1 METDN
6 TTTQAPEQTPVTPE
20 LVRPLEGR
28 VLAGVAQG
36 LANRF
41 DLPVWVSRAF
51 FIVCAFFGGLGVA
64 LYGAGWLLIRSEDE
78 SESNAETFFKGTNNS
93 RSWIGVGLIFLAA
106 LILLDNLTFLSGG
119 VIWATGLLV
128 AGVLLYTGHIPM
140 GSRNGNESKEG
151 VQPMTT
157 TKTPPKLPGDASA
170 DDSPVGGSQ
179 PPTTPPTPTPPLLP
193 PSAAKPKE
201 RSILGR
207 LTIGFMPLG
216 MGVLAVLD
224 NISAIAIDAEP
235 RHYLALA
242 VTTLG
247 VGLLVGAVVG
257 RARWLILVAVIALPT
272 LLFSPVFEFDWNSE
286 EFDRNITP
294 IAFVALEPMY
304 SIDVGNLVIDLRD
317 LPWDGQTVDLNVH
330 VDAGNLEIYVPDGV
344 AIVGEASVD
353 IGRVAAPGRES
364 AGLGN
369 PRLVFDYAGELGL
382 VNIDATVDI
391 GNIEIRR

>member
-6 TTTQAPEQTPVTPE
+6 TTTQAPEQPTATPE
-20 LVRPLEGR
+20 LVRPVEGR
-28 VLAGVAQG
+28 VLAGVAEG
-36 LANRF
+36 LAKRF
-41 DLPVWVSRAF
+41 DLPVWVPRAF
-51 FIVCAFFGGLGVA
+51 FIVSAFFGGLGVA
-64 LYGAGWLLIRSEDE
+64 LYAAGWVLIRSEDE
-78 SESNAETFFKGTNNS
+78 TESRAEAFFKGTNSS

-140 GSRNGNESKEG
+140 GSRSGDQTKEG

-157 TKTPPKLPGDASA
+157 TKTPPKLPGGTST

-179 PPTTPPTPTPPLLP
+179 PPATPPTPTPPLLP

-207 LTIGFMPLG
+207 LTIGFMLLG

-247 VGLLVGAVVG
+247 IGLLVGAVVG

-272 LLFSPVFEFDWNSE
+272 LLFSPVFEFDWNTA
-286 EFDRNITP
+286 EFDLNVNP
-294 IAFVALEPMY
+294 IGFVDLEPEY

-317 LPWDGQTVDLNVH
+317 LPWDGESVLLTVH
-330 VDAGNLEIYVPDGV
+330 VDAGNLEIYVPNGV
-344 AIVGEASVD
+344 AIEGDASVD
-353 IGRVAAPGRES
+353 IGRVAAFGRET

-369 PRLVFDYAGELGL
+369 PHLSLDQPGDLGS
-382 VNIDATVDI
+382 VSIDATVDI